1 MRHIVGSKTLAISN
15 GLYLYLYDDESNE
28 ITVENIDN
36 TMLKR
41 TDIEKSLCKDVLN
54 DIDRVIKNNLNL
66 YGSDNIVKLKVTLS
80 ENEHAVTHISS
91 RNVFLFFDAKNLIT
105 VFDAFGVLQN
115 NEAKRK
121 LLGVKEYCQ
130 YSELVD
136 YLKKISNLTISTGK
150 IAYNEITYID
160 CIVIRDKHYVDTFV
174 KDNTTLSSMK
184 KFNDFCRRVK
194 KHSPY
199 NKEFSTRDELEILN
213 RPIVYKD
220 MVCSVSNYIM
230 LRGNWVVCDL
240 IGYCDRDNKIYALKV
255 DSSEKMLCIFS
266 YDLQTGVENLN
277 EIDANLNSVNE
288 FIEEL
293 DLDVY
298 YKR

>member
-1 MRHIVGSKTLAISN
+1 MKHIVGSRLLSIYN
-15 GLYLYLYDDESNE
+15 GLYLYLYDDENNE
-28 ITVENIDN
+28 IIVENIDN

-41 TDIEKSLCKDVLN
+41 IDIEKSLCEDVLN

-66 YGSDNIVKLKVTLS
+66 YGSDNIVKLKVTLMETRFAS
-80 ENEHAVTHISS
+80 DTSFS
-91 RNVFLFFDAKNLIT
+91 RNVFLFFDTKNLIT
-105 VFDAFGVLQN
+105 VFEALGVLQN

-150 IAYNEITYID
+150 IAYTEISYID

-174 KDNTTLSSMK
+174 RNNTTLSSMK
-184 KFNDFCRRVK
+184 NFNNFCHRVK
-194 KHSPY
+194 KHSSY

-213 RPIVYKD
+213 RPVVYKD
-220 MVCSVSNYIM
+220 MVCSVVNYIM
-230 LRGNWVVCDL
+230 IRCNWVVCDL
-240 IGYCDRDNKIYALKV
+240 IGFCDKDNKIYALKI
-255 DSSEKMLCIFS
+255 DSNERVLSIFS
-266 YDLQTGVENLN
+266 YNLLNGVEELN
-277 EIDANLNSVNE
+277 EISATINSINK
-288 FIEEL
+288 FIEKM